1 MSSAPEP
8 KRVPAKAGTQF
19 ATSPATGA
27 FRITAEAEGAEAAL
41 EIAAI
46 LDGLTGAVSA
56 FETREAEG
64 KRLALWR
71 IEAYPRQSVLDA
83 PTEIRL
89 ALAAA
94 GAGGALLHIFE
105 ERLPER
111 DWLAENR
118 RDFPP
123 QHIGRF
129 FIHGSHWHG
138 SAPAS
143 AIVIEIDAATAFGTG
158 EHPSTRGC
166 LLALNQL
173 ARRRRFRRPLDIGTG
188 SGILAIAAA
197 KRLHRQVVAGDIDP
211 EAVRVARHHA
221 RRNGLSG
228 RVRFLRAAGYRSRA
242 LRRHKYDLILANI
255 LARPLALMARDLK
268 RAIAPG
274 GVAVL
279 AGLLRRQEPL
289 VLAAHRAQ
297 RLSLVRRLVIEGW
310 STLVLRSGS

>member
-1 MSSAPEP
+1 ML
-8 KRVPAKAGTQF
+8 RIAG
-19 ATSPATGA
+19 
-27 FRITAEAEGAEAAL
+27 EVEGAEAAL
-41 EIAAI
+41 DVAAI
-46 LDGLTGAVSA
+46 LDELAGAVAA
-56 FETREAEG
+56 FETRASEG
-64 KRLALWR
+64 SQPALWR
-71 IEAYPRQSVLDA
+71 VEAYPAKSVLGA
-83 PTEIRL
+83 ETEIRL
-89 ALAAA
+89 ALVAA
-94 GAGGALLHIFE
+94 GAGGRLLHIAE

-129 FIHGSHWHG
+129 FIHGSHWHE
-138 SAPAS
+138 PALPS
-143 AIVIEIDAATAFGTG
+143 TIAIEIDAATAFGTG

-166 LLALNQL
+166 LLAMDRL
-173 ARRRRFRRPLDIGTG
+173 ARNRRRVHRPLDIGTG

-197 KRLHRQVVAGDIDP
+197 KRLHRPVIAGDIDA

-221 RRNGLSG
+221 RRNGLTAQV
-228 RVRFLRAAGYRSRA
+228 RVVRAAGYRSRA
-242 LRRHKYDLILANI
+242 LRRRRYDLIFANI

-268 RAIAPG
+268 RALAPG

-297 RLSLVRRLVIEGW
+297 RLALVRRLVIEGW
-310 STLVLRSGS
+310 STLILHSGSEVF

>member
-1 MSSAPEP
+1 MTNPI
-8 KRVPAKAGTQF
+8 
-19 ATSPATGA
+19 
-27 FRITAEAEGAEAAL
+27 RITAEVEGAEAAL
-41 EIAAI
+41 EMAAM
-46 LDGLTGAVSA
+46 LDELSGAVAA

-64 KRLALWR
+64 KNPALWR
-71 IEAYPRQSVLDA
+71 VEAYPREPVLDA
-83 PTEIRL
+83 VIEIRL

-94 GAGGALLHIFE
+94 GMGGKLLHIVE

-123 QHIGRF
+123 QRIGCF

-138 SAPAS
+138 RAAPS
-143 AIVIEIDAATAFGTG
+143 SIPIEIDAATAFGTG

-166 LLALNQL
+166 LLALDRL

-197 KRLHRQVVAGDIDP
+197 KRLRRPVVAGDIDP

-221 RRNGLSG
+221 RRNGLAS
-228 RVRFLRAAGYRSRA
+228 RARFLRTAGYRRRA

-268 RAIAPG
+268 RTLAPG
-274 GVAVL
+274 GTAVL
-279 AGLLRRQEPL
+279 AGLLRRQEPF

-297 RLSLVRRLVIEGW
+297 HLSLEHRLVIEGW